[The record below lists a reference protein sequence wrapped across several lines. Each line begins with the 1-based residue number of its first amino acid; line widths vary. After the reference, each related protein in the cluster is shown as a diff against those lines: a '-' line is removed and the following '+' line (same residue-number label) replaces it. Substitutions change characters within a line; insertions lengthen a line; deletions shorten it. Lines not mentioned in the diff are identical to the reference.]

1 MMCGNL
7 LPKSTI
13 ALTLY
18 LGLGLIATPSY
29 AQIPPSHLAAQTLDQ
44 VLDGLRERSLSQI
57 PYQESRS
64 IPALKAPLETR
75 GVLEFIPP
83 ETLIKRVESPVA
95 STYLLSNTEIRLTDG
110 ATGETFSLK
119 PDAIPELAY
128 IGSSL
133 VSLLMGNKADLL
145 SRWHVTLGGTQRQ
158 WEMNL
163 LPIKQ
168 DESGL
173 RRVRIEGREG
183 DLKKLY
189 IEALD
194 GSISTLTLGTR

>member
-1 MMCGNL
+1 
-7 LPKSTI
+7 
-13 ALTLY
+13 
-18 LGLGLIATPSY
+18 
-29 AQIPPSHLAAQTLDQ
+29 
-44 VLDGLRERSLSQI
+44 
-57 PYQESRS
+57 
-64 IPALKAPLETR
+64 
-75 GVLEFIPP
+75 
-83 ETLIKRVESPVA
+83 
-95 STYLLSNTEIRLTDG
+95 
-110 ATGETFSLK
+110 
-119 PDAIPELAY
+119 
-128 IGSSL
+128 
-133 VSLLMGNKADLL
+133 MGNKADLL

-183 DLKKLY
+183 NLKKLY